1 MAATLRHRDEL
12 LRIKE
17 ILSQSVLG
25 NDRQAELLLVG
36 LLAKGHVLIQ
46 GAPGLGKTSL
56 AKSMAASIGGEF
68 KRIQFTPD
76 LLPADILGYSI
87 YNQGS
92 HTFNFHKG
100 AVFTNIL
107 LADEINRT
115 TPRIQSALL
124 EAMNEAQVSI
134 DGKTYELDPPFFVVA
149 TRNHLYSSGT
159 FPLPDSQLD
168 RFLLSFGMERP
179 DTETQ
184 VNILKLHM
192 DGGEPSKSIDEIL
205 TKAAILESQSEVE
218 AIEMDESVMHYI
230 AALSDATHESS
241 SFASGASPRA
251 AISLMKAS
259 QAFAWLDG
267 RTHVYPDDVKETM
280 PYVFQHRIHLK
291 HRFRK
296 SGETVRQHLGGIL
309 NDVAVP

>member
-1 MAATLRHRDEL
+1 MAATHTHRDEL
-12 LRIKE
+12 LRIKD

-25 NDRQAELLLVG
+25 NDRQAELLIIG

-56 AKSMAASIGGEF
+56 AKTMAAAIGGIF

-92 HTFNFHKG
+92 HTFEFHKG

-124 EAMNEAQVSI
+124 EAMNESQVSI
-134 DGKTYELDPPFFVVA
+134 DGETYELDPPFFVVA
-149 TRNHLYSSGT
+149 TRNHLFSSGT

-179 DTETQ
+179 DTTTQ
-184 VNILKLHM
+184 VDILKLHKS
-192 DGGEPSKSIDEIL
+192 GGEPSKSIDEIL
-205 TKAAILESQSEVE
+205 SKVAVLEAQSAVE

-230 AALSDATHESS
+230 AALSEATHESE
-241 SFASGASPRA
+241 SFGAGVSPRA
-251 AISLMKAS
+251 SISLMKAA
-259 QAFAWLDG
+259 QASAWLNG
-267 RTHVYPDDVKETM
+267 RSHVYPDDVKEVM
-280 PYVFQHRIHLK
+280 PHVFQHRVHLK

-296 SGETVRQHLGGIL
+296 AGATVRQHLDSIL
-309 NDVAVP
+309 NDVAIP